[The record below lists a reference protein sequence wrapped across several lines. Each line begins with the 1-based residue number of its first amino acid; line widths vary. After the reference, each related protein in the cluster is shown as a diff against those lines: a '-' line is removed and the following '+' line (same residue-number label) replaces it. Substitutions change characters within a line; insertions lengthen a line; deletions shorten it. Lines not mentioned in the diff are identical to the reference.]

1 MPHGDCV
8 CSMES
13 VEENS
18 TAPPPS
24 RAVSFTFSK
33 KVSTSKVRRDVV
45 ESSRDKEEKEGKD
58 FVVSL
63 EGKEIQRF
71 VIYE

>member
-1 MPHGDCV
+1 
-8 CSMES
+8 MEP

-24 RAVSFTFSK
+24 RAVSFTFQK
-33 KVSTSKVRRDVV
+33 KVSGSKVRRDV
-45 ESSRDKEEKEGKD
+45 ESSRDKEKEGRD

-63 EGKEIQRF
+63 EGKEIRRF
-71 VIYE
+71 VIMSKLTRH

>member
-1 MPHGDCV
+1 
-8 CSMES
+8 MEP

>member
-1 MPHGDCV
+1 
-8 CSMES
+8 MEP

-24 RAVSFTFSK
+24 RAVSFTFQK
-33 KVSTSKVRRDVV
+33 KVSGSKVRRDV
-45 ESSRDKEEKEGKD
+45 ESSRDKEEKEGRD

-63 EGKEIQRF
+63 EGKEIRRF
-71 VIYE
+71 VIMNKLTRH